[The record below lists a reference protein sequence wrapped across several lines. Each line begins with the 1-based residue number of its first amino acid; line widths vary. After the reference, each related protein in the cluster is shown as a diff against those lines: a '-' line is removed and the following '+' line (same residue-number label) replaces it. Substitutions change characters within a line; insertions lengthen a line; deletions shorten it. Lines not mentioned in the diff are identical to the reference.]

1 MNTTLKILA
10 LAIGLAAAGPW
21 DLYANAT
28 SPTLFRASSAK
39 INVANDRGY
48 DDLLKSRRADSIVL
62 VDINADAISANT
74 DTFSLGLR
82 GMNNIA
88 YKLSSEKTP
97 SGSIVWQGTFGKRTG
112 AGDFLKQRLTGEIAV
127 DPMNFIQVTRHK
139 EAVVG
144 SMRYNGESYELVPTE
159 KGYAFIK
166 VNPSFASHCGQH
178 GNSDIGGAALRRG
191 LASMTYL
198 PQALDASTRATTVY
212 TANVL
217 FGITTDGL
225 ARIGGTAAK
234 AIAVTDNMIAAT
246 NRVFANSG
254 VSNARVQSAGI
265 VFFANYNS
273 SSAAGTDLGAIRTST
288 HADMVAFR
296 AAKTRVKSDIAAV
309 LGVYGTSVAT
319 VNPGSA
325 NFSNLVTSYNAGLL
339 FTHEVGHIYG
349 GDHQPG
355 SGSVNPSYA
364 RAYFV
369 STGSYP
375 FKTVMNS
382 SVGSQ
387 TIEYFSN
394 TRTRYQNQAMGSTT
408 QRNAD
413 VVSSNAQRIAQLVN

>member
-1 MNTTLKILA
+1 MNTTLKILT
-10 LAIGLAAAGPW
+10 LAIGLTAAGPW
-21 DLYANAT
+21 DLYANTA

-39 INVANDRGY
+39 ISAANDRGY
-48 DDLLKSRRADSIVL
+48 DDLLKSRKADSIML
-62 VDINADAISANT
+62 VDINADAISVNT
-74 DTFSLGLR
+74 DNFSLGLR

-88 YKLSSEKTP
+88 YKLSSEKTS

-166 VNPSFASHCGQH
+166 VNPTFASHCDQH
-178 GNSDIGGAALRRG
+178 GNSSTSGVALRHRS
-191 LASMTYL
+191 ASMTYL
-198 PQALDASTRATTVY
+198 PQALDVSTRATTVY

-217 FGITTDGL
+217 FGFTKDGF
-225 ARIGGTAAK
+225 AKIGGTTAK
-234 AIAVTDNMIAAT
+234 AIAVTDNVIAAT
-246 NRVFANSG
+246 NRVFANTG
-254 VSNARVQSAGI
+254 ISNARVQSAGI
-265 VFFANYNS
+265 IFFSTYNS
-273 SSAAGTDLGAIRTST
+273 SSKAGIDLDAIRMSD
-288 HADMVAFR
+288 HPDMVAFR

-309 LGVYGTSVAT
+309 IGVYGTSVAS

-325 NFSNLVTSYNAGLL
+325 HFSNLVTSYNAGLL

-349 GDHQPG
+349 GGHQPG
-355 SGSVNPSYA
+355 SSTTQPTYA

-375 FKTVMNS
+375 FKTVLNS
-382 SVGSQ
+382 SVGPQ
-387 TIEYFSN
+387 TLEYFSN
-394 TRTRYQNQAMGSTT
+394 TRTRYQNQAMGSNT

-413 VVSSNAQRIAQLVN
+413 VISSNAQKIAQLAN

>member
-1 MNTTLKILA
+1 MNTTLKILT

-21 DLYANAT
+21 DLYANPT

-39 INVANDRGY
+39 ISAANDRGY
-48 DDLLKSRRADSIVL
+48 GDLLKSRRADSIVL

-112 AGDFLKQRLTGEIAV
+112 AADFLKQRLTGEIAV

-178 GNSDIGGAALRRG
+178 GNGDVGGVAPRRG
-191 LASMTYL
+191 LDSMTYL

-217 FGITTDGL
+217 FGITTDGF
-225 ARIGGTAAK
+225 ARIGGTTAR

-246 NRVFANSG
+246 NRVFANTG
-254 VSNARVQSAGI
+254 VSNAKVQSAGI
-265 VFFANYNS
+265 IFFATYRS
-273 SSAAGTDLGAIRTST
+273 SSDNATDLGAIRTST
-288 HADMVAFR
+288 HPDMVAFR
-296 AAKTRVKSDIAAV
+296 DAKIRVKSDIAAV
-309 LGVYGTSVAT
+309 LGVYGGGIAT
-319 VNPGSA
+319 LGASTA
-325 NFSNLVTSYNAGLL
+325 NNSNLVTPFDGNLL
-339 FTHEVGHIYG
+339 FAHEVGHIYG
-349 GDHQPG
+349 AGHQPG
-355 SGSVNPSYA
+355 SGGSTVSYG
-364 RAYFV
+364 RAYSV

-375 FKTVMNS
+375 FKTLMNS
-382 SVGSQ
+382 TISAQ
-387 TIEYFSN
+387 TLEYFSN
-394 TRTRYQNQAMGSTT
+394 KATRYQNQAMGSDS
-408 QRNAD
+408 QNNGY
-413 VVSSNAQRIAQLVN
+413 VVYSNASKIAGLAN